1 MAISA
6 RLGRFYRRCLRLR
19 LGALPLGREQSMQR
33 RERAERRHRMRLHA
47 HRAAAR
53 CIKHP
58 KRQLPKA
65 YRRRPPKAA
74 SRRGDRPTLDYLMN
88 ANSASHPGMPRVDD
102 LDLVASFRTVCLL
115 VRTCTTS
122 AVPTRRWA
130 TGRPTRPMISKSSRR
145 IWRPEPAGPTLA
157 KPLTCLRDRRQLF
170 SRFRHPTP
178 AQIFD
183 CLVLKAL
190 APIG

>member
-1 MAISA
+1 
-6 RLGRFYRRCLRLR
+6 
-19 LGALPLGREQSMQR
+19 MQR

-65 YRRRPPKAA
+65 YRRRPRKAA

-115 VRTCTTS
+115 VRTCITTTD
-122 AVPTRRWA
+122 PTEPLPEKHQPNTVIRRA
-130 TGRPTRPMISKSSRR
+130 NESPQSHMS
-145 IWRPEPAGPTLA
+145 
-157 KPLTCLRDRRQLF
+157 
-170 SRFRHPTP
+170 
-178 AQIFD
+178 
-183 CLVLKAL
+183 
-190 APIG
+190 

>member
-1 MAISA
+1 
-6 RLGRFYRRCLRLR
+6 
-19 LGALPLGREQSMQR
+19 MQR

-53 CIKHP
+53 YIKHP

-65 YRRRPPKAA
+65 YRRRLRKAA

-115 VRTCTTS
+115 VRTCTIPHAAIRRSTS
-122 AVPTRRWA
+122 SARFSSKGGQRKIENALHKCRQNHVAV
-130 TGRPTRPMISKSSRR
+130 
-145 IWRPEPAGPTLA
+145 
-157 KPLTCLRDRRQLF
+157 
-170 SRFRHPTP
+170 
-178 AQIFD
+178 
-183 CLVLKAL
+183 AL
-190 APIG
+190 ANKMARIAFAILRSKTVYREIPA

>member
-1 MAISA
+1 
-6 RLGRFYRRCLRLR
+6 
-19 LGALPLGREQSMQR
+19 MQR

-65 YRRRPPKAA
+65 YRRRPRKAA

-88 ANSASHPGMPRVDD
+88 ANSASHPGMPRIDD

-115 VRTCTTS
+115 VRTCS
-122 AVPTRRWA
+122 VRSDDIVSVFYGAIRRKTA
-130 TGRPTRPMISKSSRR
+130 
-145 IWRPEPAGPTLA
+145 
-157 KPLTCLRDRRQLF
+157 F
-170 SRFRHPTP
+170 
-178 AQIFD
+178 
-183 CLVLKAL
+183 
-190 APIG
+190 

>member
-6 RLGRFYRRCLRLR
+6 RLGRFYRRCFRLRLR
-19 LGALPLGREQSMQR
+19 ALPLGREQSMQR

-65 YRRRPPKAA
+65 YRRRLRKAA
-74 SRRGDRPTLDYLMN
+74 SRQGDRPTLDYLMN
-88 ANSASHPGMPRVDD
+88 ANSASHPGMPGVDD

-115 VRTCTTS
+115 VRTCTTRIDRTGQS
-122 AVPTRRWA
+122 ATSPRFPSSLAPAQPACRRD
-130 TGRPTRPMISKSSRR
+130 K
-145 IWRPEPAGPTLA
+145 RPETLPSGGPTLGSRS
-157 KPLTCLRDRRQLF
+157 KPR
-170 SRFRHPTP
+170 
-178 AQIFD
+178 
-183 CLVLKAL
+183 
-190 APIG
+190 